1 MIGGH
6 MSSRHGCSGTQ
17 NTKYIAYIPKWFNN
31 NQNNVDCIEVEPCYF
46 ERYSD
51 LNLNNLTKFN

>member
-1 MIGGH
+1 

-31 NQNNVDCIEVEPCYF
+31 NQNNVDSIEVEPCYF
-46 ERYSD
+46 ERYSN